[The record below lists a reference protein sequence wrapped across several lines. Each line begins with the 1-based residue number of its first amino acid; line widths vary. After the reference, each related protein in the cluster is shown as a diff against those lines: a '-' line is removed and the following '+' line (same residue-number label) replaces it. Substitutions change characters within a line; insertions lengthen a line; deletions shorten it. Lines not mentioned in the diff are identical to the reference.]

1 MEKWVVMLW
10 QCFNY
15 WSMLAQEWSDLS
27 SVYTDNEKKVAKH
40 LGKADSETP
49 EKQSK
54 KLSSWSYV
62 VF

>member
-10 QCFNY
+10 QCLNY